1 MKKIYILSALLFIC
15 TSFSAQDLF
24 TCYDEWAK
32 VFENRG
38 AFFVND
44 GEHDK
49 VVLVVRK
56 GKSTNCYTAS
66 VGVKGGV
73 VISTALYFD
82 DDSYEAV
89 EYEFKDDLAW
99 SINNGMSADRT
110 TLDDE
115 VITILFTDKIQ
126 PKKKTGEDI
135 VGMRLISI
143 VLISM
148 NSLLNYI
155 STTKIALDC

>member
-1 MKKIYILSALLFIC
+1 MKKIYLLSTLLFIS
-15 TSFSAQDLF
+15 TSFSAQELF
-24 TCYDEWAK
+24 TCYDEWKK

-49 VVLVVRK
+49 IVLVVRTEK
-56 GKSTNCYTAS
+56 TTNCYTAS
-66 VGVKGGV
+66 VVVQAGV

-89 EYEFKDDLAW
+89 EYKFKEDLAW

-115 VITILFTDKIQ
+115 VITILFIDKIQ
-126 PKKKTGEDI
+126 PKKKKLKSAPKPKFD
-135 VGMRLISI
+135 
-143 VLISM
+143 
-148 NSLLNYI
+148 LN
-155 STTKIALDC
+155 

>member
-1 MKKIYILSALLFIC
+1 MKKIYILSALLFISA
-15 TSFSAQDLF
+15 SFSAQELF
-24 TCYDEWAK
+24 TCYDEWKK

-49 VVLVVRK
+49 VVVVVETEK
-56 GKSTNCYTAS
+56 ATNCYTAS

-89 EYEFKDDLAW
+89 EYEFKEALAW
-99 SINNGMSADRT
+99 SINNGMSKTRIT
-110 TLDDE
+110 VDDE
-115 VITILFTDKIQ
+115 MITIMFTDKIK
-126 PKKKTGEDI
+126 PKKKKLKSAPKPNFD
-135 VGMRLISI
+135 
-143 VLISM
+143 
-148 NSLLNYI
+148 LN
-155 STTKIALDC
+155 

>member
-1 MKKIYILSALLFIC
+1 MKKIYILSALLFISS
-15 TSFSAQDLF
+15 SFSAQELF
-24 TCYDEWAK
+24 TCYDEWKK

-49 VVLVVRK
+49 VVVVVETEK
-56 GKSTNCYTAS
+56 ATNCYTAS

-89 EYEFKDDLAW
+89 EYEFKEALAW
-99 SINNGMSADRT
+99 SINNGMSKTRIT
-110 TLDDE
+110 VDDE
-115 VITILFTDKIQ
+115 MITIMFTDKIK
-126 PKKKTGEDI
+126 PKKKKLKSAPKPNFD
-135 VGMRLISI
+135 
-143 VLISM
+143 
-148 NSLLNYI
+148 LN
-155 STTKIALDC
+155 

>member
-1 MKKIYILSALLFIC
+1 MKKIYILSALLFIA
-15 TSFSAQDLF
+15 SSYSAQELF
-24 TCYDEWAK
+24 TCYDEWKK

-49 VVLVVRK
+49 VVVVVETEK
-56 GKSTNCYTAS
+56 ATNCYTAS

-89 EYEFKDDLAW
+89 EYEFKEALAW
-99 SINNGMSADRT
+99 SINNGMSKTRIT
-110 TLDDE
+110 VDDE
-115 VITILFTDKIQ
+115 MITIMFTDKIK
-126 PKKKTGEDI
+126 PKKKKLKSAPKPNFD
-135 VGMRLISI
+135 
-143 VLISM
+143 
-148 NSLLNYI
+148 LN
-155 STTKIALDC
+155 

>member
-1 MKKIYILSALLFIC
+1 MKKIYILSALLFIGS
-15 TSFSAQDLF
+15 SFSAQELF

-49 VVLVVRK
+49 VVIVVRTEK
-56 GKSTNCYTAS
+56 TTNCYTAS

-82 DDSYEAV
+82 DDSYEAI
-89 EYEFKDDLAW
+89 EYEFKENLAW
-99 SINNGMSADRT
+99 SIDNGMSKTRIT
-110 TLDDE
+110 VDDE
-115 VITILFTDKIQ
+115 MITIMFTDKIK
-126 PKKKTGEDI
+126 PKKKKLKSAPKPNFD
-135 VGMRLISI
+135 
-143 VLISM
+143 
-148 NSLLNYI
+148 LN
-155 STTKIALDC
+155 

>member
-73 VISTALYFD
+73 
-82 DDSYEAV
+82 
-89 EYEFKDDLAW
+89 
-99 SINNGMSADRT
+99 
-110 TLDDE
+110 
-115 VITILFTDKIQ
+115 ILTNEEGVSKYNYS
-126 PKKKTGEDI
+126 
-135 VGMRLISI
+135 SI
-143 VLISM
+143 VFSRLAPFVMAFAIFA
-148 NSLLNYI
+148 
-155 STTKIALDC
+155 STR

>member
-126 PKKKTGEDI
+126 PKKKKLKSAPKPKFD
-135 VGMRLISI
+135 
-143 VLISM
+143 
-148 NSLLNYI
+148 LN
-155 STTKIALDC
+155 

>member
-1 MKKIYILSALLFIC
+1 MKKLYILSALLFIS
-15 TSFSAQDLF
+15 TTFSAQELF
-24 TCYDEWAK
+24 TCYDEWKK

-49 VVLVVRK
+49 VVVVVETEK
-56 GKSTNCYTAS
+56 ATNCYTAS

-89 EYEFKDDLAW
+89 EYEFKEALAW
-99 SINNGMSADRT
+99 SINNGMSKTRIT
-110 TLDDE
+110 VDDE
-115 VITILFTDKIQ
+115 MITIMFTDKIK
-126 PKKKTGEDI
+126 PKKKKLKSAPKPNFD
-135 VGMRLISI
+135 
-143 VLISM
+143 
-148 NSLLNYI
+148 LN
-155 STTKIALDC
+155 